1 MGELKRR
8 TRKSVVSV
16 MKDGEDGDP
25 LPLVYMGMS
34 ETAFLFLS
42 MMSFKNDYEPPD
54 WDTEGMAHER
64 T

>member
-1 MGELKRR
+1 MRR
-8 TRKSVVSV
+8 SVVSV
-16 MKDGEDGDP
+16 MKDGEDGFP
-25 LPLVYMGMS
+25 EPLVYMGMN

-54 WDTEGMAHER
+54 WDTKGMANER